1 MLHVNKSQ
9 LSVDDVTLL
18 VSFLLELIRYP
29 VASNSGPRSKS
40 VYDEL
45 EIQRLAFVTVG
56 LVIKEAGP
64 AIPDEALR
72 TTIQVCVEMK
82 HQMKSTP

>member
-1 MLHVNKSQ
+1 M
-9 LSVDDVTLL
+9 DDVTLL

-56 LVIKEAGP
+56 QVIKQAGP
-64 AIPDEALR
+64 VIPDEALR
-72 TTIQVCVEMK
+72 TTIQVLCVEMK
-82 HQMKSTP
+82 HQMKASTLNPCEELS